1 MDRIKLII
9 ILGPTAT
16 GKSRLAV
23 ELASAF
29 NGEIIGADSMQVYRR
44 MDIGTAKPTEDERKA
59 APHHM
64 IDVVEPDGEYCAA
77 RYARDAREKI
87 REIISRGKTPFVAGG
102 TGLYIRALVH
112 GICEAPAP
120 DMDLRKRLVL
130 EARTSG
136 RTALHGR
143 LGRVDPEAAAAI
155 HPNNLSRVVRALE
168 VYELTG
174 RAISEFRGAHGFA
187 STPYLTLKIGL
198 TKDRLE
204 LYGDIEARVDRMV
217 RDGLVEETRALLEAG
232 LTTESKPML
241 ALGYKEM
248 AGYLG
253 GRYTLEEAVRLL
265 KMNTRRY
272 AKRQMTWFRKEPDI
286 RWFHPG
292 QKNDIIDCVRGF
304 LD

>member
-1 MDRIKLII
+1 MDRTKLII
-9 ILGPTAT
+9 ILGPTAA

-23 ELASAF
+23 ELASLF

-44 MDIGTAKPTEDERKA
+44 MDIGTAKPTEEERA
-59 APHHM
+59 TVPHHM
-64 IDVVEPDGEYCAA
+64 IDVVEPDKEYCAA
-77 RYARDAREKI
+77 RYARDAAECI
-87 REIISRGKTPFVAGG
+87 REISSRGKTPFVAGG

-120 DMDLRKRLVL
+120 DTELRKRLVI

-136 RTALHGR
+136 RAALHER

-155 HPNNLSRVVRALE
+155 HPNNLGRVVRALE

-174 RAISEFRGAHGFA
+174 RTISEYRGAHGFS

-198 TKDRLE
+198 MKERQE
-204 LYGDIEARVDRMV
+204 LYRAIEARVDMMI
-217 RDGLVEETRALLEAG
+217 RDGLVDETRALLESGCGAD
-232 LTTESKPML
+232 SKPML

-253 GRYTLEEAVRLL
+253 GRHALEEAVGLL

-272 AKRQMTWFRKEPDI
+272 AKRQITWFRKEPDI
-286 RWFHPG
+286 RWFHPA
-292 QKNDIIDCVRGF
+292 QKNGIIDCVRGF

>member
-1 MDRIKLII
+1 MDRTKLII

-44 MDIGTAKPTEDERKA
+44 MDIGTAKPTKDERQM

-77 RYARDAREKI
+77 SYARDAALKI
-87 REIISRGKTPFVAGG
+87 MEISSRGKTPFVVGG

-112 GICEAPAP
+112 GICEAPAS

-136 RTALHGR
+136 RAALHGR
-143 LGRVDPEAAAAI
+143 LGRVDPEAARAI
-155 HPNNLSRVVRALE
+155 HPNNLARVVRAIE

-174 RAISEFRGAHGFA
+174 RPISRHWGAHGFS

-198 TKDRLE
+198 MKDRQE
-204 LYGDIEARVDRMV
+204 LYRDIEARVDGMV
-217 RDGLVEETRALLEAG
+217 RDGLVEETRALLDSGCAAG
-232 LTTESKPML
+232 SKPML
-241 ALGYKEM
+241 ALGYKEI

-253 GRYTLEEAVRLL
+253 GRYTLEEAAGLL

-272 AKRQMTWFRKEPDI
+272 AKRQITWFKKEPDI

-292 QKNDIIDCVRGF
+292 QKNGIIDCVRGF
-304 LD
+304 ID